1 MRRRTLR
8 GYTLA
13 VEAAT
18 FAAALAALLAALFAA
33 SVRVDAVYA
42 ARRSEEALKATV
54 LVDSVIERGRGLVR
68 RLGAEPGLL
77 SAVALVDDF
86 SDLYL
91 VGEDGRVSAIL
102 AKSPG
107 SGVFEGFDMGYG
119 APGELLSRT
128 VERYIAGSGSSGFG
142 VAVSGVARG
151 VEDERPSVYLATRL
165 ASGWLLG
172 RIRVEAILGE
182 LRRIAD
188 YSGTVILLASAD
200 GRILASTRP
209 GLGLDLLPARL
220 DLPFEAFGEGWLASE
235 ALHEALGDRIVVL
248 SPARERAAPLA
259 LLWSLGPAAALAF
272 LAAAAARSFALSR
285 RALAPLARFAE
296 TLEVWDLEPGPPPVE
311 ERLLAFEE
319 IASLSRSFRKKREEI
334 GRALEE
340 TRRRDERILALNSEL
355 EDRVRERTAS
365 LEAANER
372 LSGANREL
380 RATQDR
386 LVDAEKLAAL
396 GRLAAETAHELNTPL
411 GAIRSSAVHVA
422 EVLEQEL
429 ARLPGFAAGL
439 SDRDLGLY
447 RGLVGRA
454 LSAADPARHEDRRR
468 SLALV
473 RGLLEEKAVAD
484 ADLLADDLADMGFGE
499 GDEAALSALLESPR
513 AAELVESAY
522 ALSGALRASRLILLS
537 ADKAAWTVDALRS
550 FGYGT
555 AADEAQRVD
564 PIAGIETVLAL
575 MHGKLKRGV
584 EVLRRYDRDVRVKGR
599 PKQLDQVWINLIG
612 NAWDA
617 MQGKGRLEISVLREG
632 GEVVVE
638 FADSGSG
645 IPDAVKDRI
654 FTPFFTTKEE
664 GSGLGLGLD
673 ICRRIVES
681 HGGSIGFESRPG
693 RTVFRV
699 RLPSY
704 DASGQDAG

>member
-1 MRRRTLR
+1 VRRRTLR

-411 GAIRSSAVHVA
+411 AVMESS
-422 EVLEQEL
+422 LQTIIGSL
-429 ARLPGFAAGL
+429 
-439 SDRDLGLY
+439 DRDLSGNL
-447 RGLVGRA
+447 
-454 LSAADPARHEDRRR
+454 
-468 SLALV
+468 
-473 RGLLEEKAVAD
+473 
-484 ADLLADDLADMGFGE
+484 DLLASLGTDARRLVREASRAVIGADFGSIFPDPAEQRRERSRIAEILSREGCGNAFSCADALVALGIPSLAGRAAPLLAGARGE
-499 GDEAALSALLESPR
+499 ELLALLRDFIAPIHAAKIASMALGQASQFTTALRTYFLGGSSEAPTEIRLAPQLAAVLSLFRNRLRGRAEVALEVGEDARAWGKPEEVGRIWFNLLSNAVQAVAGGGSILVRAEAAG
-513 AAELVESAY
+513 ELVE
-522 ALSGALRASRLILLS
+522 
-537 ADKAAWTVDALRS
+537 VH
-550 FGYGT
+550 
-555 AADEAQRVD
+555 V
-564 PIAGIETVLAL
+564 
-575 MHGKLKRGV
+575 M
-584 EVLRRYDRDVRVKGR
+584 
-599 PKQLDQVWINLIG
+599 
-612 NAWDA
+612 
-617 MQGKGRLEISVLREG
+617 
-632 GEVVVE
+632 
-638 FADSGSG
+638 DSGPG
-645 IPDAVKDRI
+645 IPDEVKPNI
-654 FTPFFTTKEE
+654 FSPFFTTRPLGE
-664 GSGLGLGLD
+664 GSGLGLDVALRLARANGGD
-673 ICRRIVES
+673 IR
-681 HGGSIGFESRPG
+681 FESEPG
-693 RTVFRV
+693 RTDFTVSLR
-699 RLPSY
+699 
-704 DASGQDAG
+704 AGPPRT